1 MKRTHNINSKKIG
14 TYAQRISFFE
24 YFYVFVLII
33 YAGLASKFVRA
44 GSFTDNIVGYPLPI
58 ILSGILAIKWKIKI
72 DKQFYGL
79 IGCLFI
85 YFIAIT
91 IKYNEL
97 HLSIFTYYL
106 FLFFI
111 VYATVKVLGLNFFSI
126 YELLMYYLA
135 IVALAMWGVQTIL
148 RGDTL
153 NNYLSKIPGIQE
165 FSNVSG
171 DGGLNAIIY
180 SVQSTSSS
188 ILYNFSIPRNAGFAW
203 EPGGFAVYL
212 CLAIFINLFMIN
224 SSNNKLNL
232 HFWVL
237 LVALVSTQSTT
248 GYSIFIVL
256 ILFYYL
262 NKKTDTIVLI
272 IPLLLTAAIFVFSLP
287 FMSNKIE
294 ALTKETD
301 DVDYIV
307 WKSIGNESN
316 SAPQRFTSFFIS
328 YRDFYNNPILG
339 NANITGKSWYDKI
352 GANISPISG
361 IGNLLANFGIVGFL
375 FFIISSF
382 KSSVFFSKYFNYK
395 MNVLLFIILLL
406 ITISYSV
413 IFLPLLMCFWM
424 YSLFG
429 KNSTDQ
435 KSQLIYDSSLKNLV
449 SA

>member
-1 MKRTHNINSKKIG
+1 MKRTYNINSTKIG
-14 TYAQRISFFE
+14 TYAQRISSFE

-33 YAGLASKFVRA
+33 YAGQGSTFVRA
-44 GSFTDNIVGYPLPI
+44 GSFTDNMVGYPLPI

-72 DKQFYGL
+72 NKQFYRL
-79 IGCLFI
+79 IGCLFL

-97 HLSIFTYYL
+97 HVSIFTYYL

-111 VYATVKVLGLNFFSI
+111 VYATIKVLGLNFFSI
-126 YELLMYYLA
+126 YEFLMYYLA
-135 IVALAMWGVQTIL
+135 IVALGMWGIQTIL

-165 FSNVSG
+165 FSKVSG
-171 DGGLNAIIY
+171 DGSLNAIIY

-224 SSNNKLNL
+224 SSNKLNL
-232 HFWVL
+232 HFCVL

-294 ALTKETD
+294 TLTKETE

-307 WKSIGNESN
+307 WQSIGNESG

-339 NANITGKSWYDKI
+339 NANIAGKSWLNKI

-361 IGNLLANFGIVGFL
+361 IGNLLASFGIIGFL
-375 FFIISSF
+375 FFIIMSF
-382 KSSVFFSKYFNYK
+382 KTSLFISKYFNYK
-395 MNVLLFIILLL
+395 ISFLLFIILLL
-406 ITISYSV
+406 ITISYSI
-413 IFLPLLMCFWM
+413 IFLPLIMCFWM

-429 KNSTDQ
+429 KDSSDR

-449 SA
+449 SV